1 MKSPRTLI
9 TVMIMALTANCFGS
23 EYSLDVYTSSYDSS
37 SKTYTAILSD
47 SFNTATNFDSINT
60 HMVIPDQSFTLSA
73 GVPLI
78 SLKNTLMDFNLY
90 GLYKLGNGEDSFKD
104 NLSASVIG
112 IPVIV
117 RKSPTELYYIYYN
130 SDTYYQYTYLA
141 GADNLNGEITKQYIG
156 ESIQEMIAKFGVIF
170 VITDSYIYIQDIANP
185 NTILNK
191 IPTTGNDYN
200 IARDDIT
207 GHIYL
212 MPNGLSCRVA
222 DNCADA
228 DKVYINLNCSTNG
241 DCAKISDIDDIS
253 SSLGL
258 VYEETNT

>member
-1 MKSPRTLI
+1 MKYPRVVI
-9 TVMIMALTANCFGS
+9 TVMLMALTASCFGA
-23 EYSLDVYTSSYDSS
+23 EYRLEIYSSSYDAST
-37 SKTYTAILSD
+37 KKYTAALND
-47 SFNTATNFDSINT
+47 SFNTTTDVDSTNT
-60 HMVIPDQSFTLSA
+60 HMVIPDQLFTLSA
-73 GVPLI
+73 GAPLI
-78 SLKNTLMDFNLY
+78 SLENTLMDFNLN
-90 GLYKLGNGEDSFKD
+90 GLYKLGNSVDSFKD

-112 IPVIV
+112 IPVII

-141 GADNLNGEITKQYIG
+141 GSHNLNGEITKRYIG
-156 ESIQEMIAKFGVIF
+156 ESIQEIIAKFSVIF
-170 VITDSYIYIQDIANP
+170 VITGSYIYIQDIANP

-228 DKVYINLNCSTNG
+228 DKVYIDLNCSTNG